1 MFLQSLRN
9 RQQTTDAPAQ
19 PLYKKSQ
26 NIRRAKPPMSPAQH
40 FGQTQTAILS
50 RLDILKRPY
59 RPTPWL
65 FNAHAQLIFLGL
77 QKQRGTMRYDHT
89 EQLRTSDGG
98 TVGLF
103 WMGYQQPATTPTI
116 VMLHTI
122 TGTPQS
128 MHGLIADLQQ
138 QTGWRVVLCLRRGHA
153 DLALTAPTIN
163 LLGSTADLQQ
173 QLDVIQQR
181 CPDSAL
187 YAVGSSAGSGLLVR
201 YLGEAAE
208 HSTFTAAFAYCPGYN
223 TDEAFGRSHPFYSR
237 LMAKKLVQKFITRHA
252 AQLSQ
257 LSTLTALQNSKDLAE
272 FQANSYELAGYSS
285 YAAYSAASNP
295 MHVFERIQTPLMVL
309 NAEDDPICHID
320 NRQPYLKLMQQMPNV
335 SLVTT
340 ARGSHCAHYEG
351 WRATSWATRLMAEY
365 FLAVHRDLNSV

>member
-1 MFLQSLRN
+1 MLLKSLRR
-9 RQQTTDAPAQ
+9 RQQPC
-19 PLYKKSQ
+19 KKNQ
-26 NIRRAKPPMSPAQH
+26 NARRSTSPSGTSPH
-40 FGQTQTAILS
+40 FGKMQTTILS
-50 RLDILKRPY
+50 TLDILKRPY

-65 FNAHAQLIFLGL
+65 LNAHAQLIFLGF

-116 VMLHTI
+116 VVLHTI

-181 CPDSAL
+181 FPDSAL

-237 LMAKKLVQKFITRHA
+237 LMAKKLVQKFITRHEPA
-252 AQLSQ
+252 LAH
-257 LSTLTALQNSKDLAE
+257 LSTLSALKNSKDLAE
-272 FQANSYELAGYSS
+272 FQTNSYELAGYSS
-285 YAAYSAASNP
+285 YADYSAASNP
-295 MHVFERIQTPLMVL
+295 MQVFERIQTPLMVL

-320 NRQPYLKLMQQMPNV
+320 NRQPYLELMQHMPNV

-365 FLAVHRDLNSV
+365 FLAVHRNLNSV

>member
-1 MFLQSLRN
+1 MLLKSLRRTQHLCQKN
-9 RQQTTDAPAQ
+9 
-19 PLYKKSQ
+19 Q
-26 NIRRAKPPMSPAQH
+26 NAIRSTSPSGTSPH
-40 FGQTQTAILS
+40 FGQTHAAILS
-50 RLDILKRPY
+50 TLDILKRPY

-65 FNAHAQLIFLGL
+65 LNAHAQLIFLGL

-98 TVGLF
+98 TVALF
-103 WMGYQQPATTPTI
+103 WMGYTEPADTPTI
-116 VMLHTI
+116 VVLHTI

-128 MHGLIADLQQ
+128 MHALLDDLRRH
-138 QTGWRVVLCLRRGHA
+138 TGWRVVLCLRRGHA
-153 DLALTAPTIN
+153 DLALTAPKIH

-173 QLDVIQQR
+173 QLNVIQQR
-181 CPDSAL
+181 FPDSAL

-201 YLGEAAE
+201 YLGETAE
-208 HSTFTAAFAYCPGYN
+208 KSRFKAAFAYCPGYN

-237 LMAKKLVQKFITRHA
+237 LMTKKLVQKFITRHV

-257 LSTLTALQNSKDLAE
+257 LSTLTALQNSKNLAE

-285 YAAYSAASNP
+285 YADYSAASNP
-295 MHVFERIQTPLMVL
+295 MQVFERIQTPLMVL

-320 NRQPYLKLMQQMPNV
+320 NREPYLKLMQQMPNV

-365 FLAVHRDLNSV
+365 FLVMHRDLNSV